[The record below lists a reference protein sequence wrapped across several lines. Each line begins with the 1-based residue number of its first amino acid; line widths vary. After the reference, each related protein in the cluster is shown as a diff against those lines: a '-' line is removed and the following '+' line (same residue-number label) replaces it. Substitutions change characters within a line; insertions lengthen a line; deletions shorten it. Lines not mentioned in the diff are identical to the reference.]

1 MKYNFKVKNVEDTE
15 VLTNRLAMS
24 CQGQFSFYSMQINVT
39 YRSRERRTWADYESI
54 HAERLYTVHA
64 FTSLPLPL
72 SSSPVHVVFPCD
84 IMGAYIY

>member
-15 VLTNRLAMS
+15 VLTNRLHVQANPGFRVCKLTS
-24 CQGQFSFYSMQINVT
+24 HT
-39 YRSRERRTWADYESI
+39 DLEKRRTQADYESI
-54 HAERLYTVHA
+54 QAERLYTAHA